1 MNILFYRCW
10 LSASAL
16 PHRLPARVE
25 GLLSGIPC
33 RRWEV
38 CTEKVP
44 TLLLLS
50 YMYLCMGLCYR
61 NTLYFKGNI
70 CIKIYYAIFF
80 SDSVIEVPACFCS
93 VQHIQYV
100 QLREAIQ
107 QKIKYLLLYMIK
119 IHFCFFFRLYKANG
133 FGKPFGPKSQVGD
146 RIGCG
151 IKFPKLSADQE
162 NPAAQNMAKVFFTHN
177 GKEVIFF
184 LFLMK

>member
-1 MNILFYRCW
+1 
-10 LSASAL
+10 
-16 PHRLPARVE
+16 
-25 GLLSGIPC
+25 
-33 RRWEV
+33 
-38 CTEKVP
+38 
-44 TLLLLS
+44 
-50 YMYLCMGLCYR
+50 
-61 NTLYFKGNI
+61 
-70 CIKIYYAIFF
+70 
-80 SDSVIEVPACFCS
+80 
-93 VQHIQYV
+93 
-100 QLREAIQ
+100 
-107 QKIKYLLLYMIK
+107 MIK